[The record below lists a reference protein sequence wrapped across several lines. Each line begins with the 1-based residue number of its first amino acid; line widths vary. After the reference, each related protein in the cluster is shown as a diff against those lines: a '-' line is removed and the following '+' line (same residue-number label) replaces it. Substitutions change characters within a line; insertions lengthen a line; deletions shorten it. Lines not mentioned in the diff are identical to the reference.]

1 MIALAV
7 RSSVVQAFWVP
18 SGSML
23 PTIQIGDHI
32 FVNKLAYAVHLP
44 LIGTELWKVGDLQRN
59 DIVVF
64 ISPIDRSTDLIKRVI
79 AVPGDTVEIRSK
91 KVFVNGEPIPD
102 SHAHFSDST
111 IMPNG
116 SRDNMPPTQVPE
128 GKFFVMGDN
137 RDRSYDSRF
146 WGFANIADI
155 KGKATFIYW
164 SRDTSKGW
172 LRRRASSASATSS
185 SRRRR
190 QRRRD
195 AHSRAQPSTRRG
207 ELRPS
212 PSGTVRVPART
223 PERSRV
229 MAGGKTF
236 KRDQKRRKEMARKLK
251 QEEKMRKRPAAQGRE
266 EDARRAGRRARPR
279 AKPELELD

>member
-1 MIALAV
+1 MKQPAPAAPEKSRWRQNVESIGLALIIALAV

-44 LIGTELWKVGDLQRN
+44 LIGTEVLKTGELRRN

-64 ISPIDRSTDLIKRVI
+64 VSPVDRSTDLIKRVI

-91 KVFVNGEPIPD
+91 KVYVNGEPIED
-102 SHAHFSDST
+102 SHAHFTDST
-111 IMPNG
+111 INPNG
-116 SRDNMPPTQVPE
+116 SRDNMSPTQVPE

-146 WGFANIADI
+146 WGFANVDDI

-164 SRDTSKGW
+164 SRDTSDGW
-172 LRRRASSASATSS
+172 LAAPR
-185 SRRRR
+185 
-190 QRRRD
+190 
-195 AHSRAQPSTRRG
+195 
-207 ELRPS
+207 L
-212 PSGTVRVPART
+212 
-223 PERSRV
+223 ERF
-229 MAGGKTF
+229 GHF
-236 KRDQKRRKEMARKLK
+236 IE
-251 QEEKMRKRPAAQGRE
+251 
-266 EDARRAGRRARPR
+266 
-279 AKPELELD
+279 